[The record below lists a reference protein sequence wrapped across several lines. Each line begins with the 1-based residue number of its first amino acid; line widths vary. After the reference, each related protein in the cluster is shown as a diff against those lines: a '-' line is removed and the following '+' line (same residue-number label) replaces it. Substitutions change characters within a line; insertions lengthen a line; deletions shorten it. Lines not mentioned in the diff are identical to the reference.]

1 MKTVKAKKIQLVKES
16 TKFTDYY
23 HVKLDEKE
31 VYSSEYYPE
40 AVSAYEMLR
49 DKHSTG
55 RRKRI
60 MIEEEL

>member
-1 MKTVKAKKIQLVKES
+1 MKTKNAKRIQLVKES

-31 VYSSEYYPE
+31 VFTSEYYPE
-40 AVSAYEMLR
+40 AIGAYEMLR
-49 DKHSTG
+49 DKHSSG
-55 RRKRI
+55 RRKRV